1 MPKPGFK
8 SITVTDE
15 MHAHW
20 SRKYKKE
27 KKHLR
32 TQGITS
38 LSAYIT
44 KLLSEYEEK
53 LKESG
58 ANA

>member
-1 MPKPGFK
+1 MPKDGFK

-20 SRKYKKE
+20 FRKYKKE
-27 KKHLR
+27 KKQLR
-32 TQGITS
+32 MKGITS

-44 KLLSEYEEK
+44 KLLSDYEEK
-53 LKESG
+53 LKETEG
-58 ANA
+58 NE